1 MESLARECYHRA
13 NNQGAMTG
21 GSSYNYRDSDPLGN
35 AMLAGNAMIGVVH
48 NGDILEKAIRLEQR
62 TLVNYIKAFDQF
74 QKVRRVDNNGFVW
87 PSRANSEV
95 VPIDKL
101 APTGS

>member
-13 NNQGAMTG
+13 NNQGAM
-21 GSSYNYRDSDPLGN
+21 
-35 AMLAGNAMIGVVH
+35 IGAVH

-74 QKVRRVDNNGFVW
+74 QKVRRVGNNGFVW
-87 PSRANSEV
+87 PSLKKPEI